1 MRNPPVLELIAE
13 IEREMDGQAEL
24 VHLDDDK
31 RDTSMEKRRASKGE
45 KSLTPWMRLE
55 AASAKRLSR
64 RACRDNCPCRCH
76 IEKIYRFPASLR
88 PIIGDTFF
96 SFIGQPAFI
105 RRCSRRDCHAKIWAG
120 DVLYIFPSWLLRK
133 AIAVSVI
140 SCGFKRTIRLRD
152 YNVVR
157 EFSDAV
163 RCTFTGDLV
172 RLQRLV
178 ANGLATPDDVTM
190 DGWSLL
196 HVSHTS
202 CRDYDER
209 WNLQSDRGRM
219 QHIMDKCISW
229 IFC

>member
-1 MRNPPVLELIAE
+1 MRNPRVLELITE
-13 IEREMDGQAEL
+13 IEREMNGQAEL
-24 VHLDDDK
+24 VHLDDDE
-31 RDTSMEKRRASKGE
+31 RDTSTEKLRTSNGE
-45 KSLTPWMRLE
+45 QPLAPRIQLE
-55 AASAKRLSR
+55 AVSAKRLSR
-64 RACRDNCPCRCH
+64 RACRDNCPCKCH

-105 RRCSRRDCHAKIWAG
+105 RCCSRRDCHAKIWAG
-120 DVLYIFPSWLLRK
+120 DILYVFPSWLLRK

-140 SCGFKRTIRLRD
+140 SYGFKRTIRLRD

-178 ANGLATPDDVTM
+178 ANGLATPNDVTM

-202 CRDYDER
+202 CLEHYER
-209 WNLQSDRGRM
+209 
-219 QHIMDKCISW
+219 
-229 IFC
+229 